1 MVNLR
6 TRRGLSGNRLVL
18 FLSPTWIFHPAL
30 ISFPLVSLFAR
41 RPSPLL
47 LMYVVITDARFRR
60 IKAHRILPSRSLVF
74 IFFASSRD
82 LVFYCLFTGSGV
94 PVAGTVNT
102 CTDNT

>member
-74 IFFASSRD
+74 IFFCE
-82 LVFYCLFTGSGV
+82 LTGLGVLLFIHGERG
-94 PVAGTVNT
+94 P
-102 CTDNT
+102 CRRHCQHMYR